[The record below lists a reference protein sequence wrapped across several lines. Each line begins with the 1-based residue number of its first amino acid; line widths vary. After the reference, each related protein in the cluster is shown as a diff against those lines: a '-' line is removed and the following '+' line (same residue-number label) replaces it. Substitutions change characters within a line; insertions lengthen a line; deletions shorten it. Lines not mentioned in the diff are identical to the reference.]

1 MPVPSIAVLG
11 CGYWGQN
18 LVRNFYQLGA
28 LKLVCDPAENGRTR
42 AGQIAPGVEICSS
55 FDAVFARKDIQGVVL
70 ATPAETHHPLALRAL
85 AAGFDVLVEK
95 PLALTFQEGVEM
107 QRAAEHHGRILMV
120 GHLLEYHPAILKL
133 REMIASRQLGK
144 VNYIYSNRLNFGKVR
159 IEENA
164 LWSFAPHDVAVVLR
178 LFGSLPIE
186 VTSVGGS
193 YLTPNLADT
202 TVSCLHFHGGQR
214 AHIFVSWLN
223 PFKEQKLV
231 VVGTEKMAM
240 FNDVAKEDKLIL
252 YNQRV
257 EMDQRQPILQKG
269 EAENI
274 ALPPDE
280 PLRLECEHFLKC
292 VRERTQPL
300 TDAAAGIRVLK
311 VLQACQISLQLNG
324 RPVLL
329 SEIQ

>member
-1 MPVPSIAVLG
+1 M
-11 CGYWGQN
+11 
-18 LVRNFYQLGA
+18 
-28 LKLVCDPAENGRTR
+28 
-42 AGQIAPGVEICSS
+42 
-55 FDAVFARKDIQGVVL
+55 
-70 ATPAETHHPLALRAL
+70 
-85 AAGFDVLVEK
+85 
-95 PLALTFQEGVEM
+95 
-107 QRAAEHHGRILMV
+107 
-120 GHLLEYHPAILKL
+120 
-133 REMIASRQLGK
+133 
-144 VNYIYSNRLNFGKVR
+144 R